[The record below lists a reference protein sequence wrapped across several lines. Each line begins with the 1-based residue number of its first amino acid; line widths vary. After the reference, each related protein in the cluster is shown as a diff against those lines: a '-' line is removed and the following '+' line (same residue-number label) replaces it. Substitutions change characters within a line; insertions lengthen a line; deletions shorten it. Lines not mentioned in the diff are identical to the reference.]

1 MSETNRN
8 KTDLTGMLEDMRG
21 ELAGRA
27 ERAGTVEAVAGGPVD
42 RDIPQDY
49 WQFSD
54 EELENELWSRL
65 LELDRS
71 SLDPAQAPN
80 ITPGGPSPANTGL
93 SGRIKGG
100 IKRFLRWLFKPM
112 VRITLA
118 RQGDLNRQFQHLLFI
133 QFLAVKQMRQ
143 RLQRL
148 ERDNRELGLR
158 LAELEIEKAS
168 GKEAPGHE

>member
-1 MSETNRN
+1 MSETNRDR
-8 KTDLTGMLEDMRG
+8 TEMYRMLEGMRK
-21 ELAGRA
+21 ELALRA
-27 ERAGTVEAVAGGPVD
+27 ERAGTIEAVAGGPVD

-49 WQFSD
+49 WLFSD

-71 SLDPAQAPN
+71 TLDPARVPDVPPGSLAPA
-80 ITPGGPSPANTGL
+80 GPGL
-93 SGRIKGG
+93 SGKIKGG
-100 IKRFLRWLFKPM
+100 IKRFLLWLFKPL

-118 RQGDLNRQFQHLLFI
+118 RQGDLNRKFEHLQFI

-148 ERDNRELGLR
+148 ERENRELSFR
-158 LAELEIEKAS
+158 MAELEIEKAPGGETS
-168 GKEAPGHE
+168 GHE